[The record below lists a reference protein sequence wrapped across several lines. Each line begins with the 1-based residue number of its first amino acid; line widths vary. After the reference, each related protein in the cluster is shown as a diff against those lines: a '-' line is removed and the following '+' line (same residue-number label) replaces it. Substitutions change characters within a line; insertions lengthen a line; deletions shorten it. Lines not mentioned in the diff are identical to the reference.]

1 MTVTLAYPGG
11 HQSPVQVVTE
21 SSPSIYWCEGHRAWH
36 DGKPCEA
43 NPYDP
48 FGRRA
53 REWQAGWAAG
63 LAEYEAAGET
73 MFDFELGEAG
83 A

>member
-1 MTVTLAYPGG
+1 MVVILAWPDGQ
-11 HQSPVQVVTE
+11 QSPVHVATE
-21 SSPSIYWCEGHRAWH
+21 SSPSIYWCDGNAAYAS
-36 DGKPCEA
+36 GKPCEA

-48 FGRRA
+48 LGRRA

-73 MFDFELGEAG
+73 QFDFELGEAG